1 MPKYVFCGGDVHT
14 SNGQSIVY
22 GDGSLTKSQLRIHLV
37 SLIHGLR
44 WSGSDKSKEKAVLVS
59 GSLSSVRSSKSSGSI
74 VRETEYVVC

>member
-1 MPKYVFCGGDVHT
+1 
-14 SNGQSIVY
+14 
-22 GDGSLTKSQLRIHLV
+22 LRIHLV

-59 GSLSSVRSSKSSGSI
+59 GSPSSVRSSKSSGSI